1 MSDLAAI
8 PFQFTTAYDNTV
20 SVGITFVNQLH
31 MILIWKSVAKVPV
44 VTGLY
49 VVEELEESEREST
62 EISQGRWWSS
72 SESEKVAPLCRENHA
87 LTDPTR
93 NLSL

>member
-1 MSDLAAI
+1 M
-8 PFQFTTAYDNTV
+8 
-20 SVGITFVNQLH
+20 GITVVDELYNFDLE
-31 MILIWKSVAKVPV
+31 KCGKVPV

-62 EISQGRWWSS
+62 EISPGRWWSS
-72 SESEKVAPLCRENHA
+72 SESAKVSPMCRENHA

-93 NLSL
+93 NSFSANIYRFERI